1 MNLLIDYFL
10 IDWLIDE
17 FIDWWKNG
25 LDDWLINWLIN
36 QLTLFSL
43 TGDVPFHDV
52 SKKQQNNEMRWID
65 VNSPCYWSL
74 TSQEFSG

>member
-52 SKKQQNNEMRWID
+52 SKK
-65 VNSPCYWSL
+65 
-74 TSQEFSG
+74 